1 MNACRLLEVKEKYQ
15 TSVLEHYL
23 RAGGMPCVTLLN
35 RNYMYPSAVILPK
48 NVKFIGED
56 KALLHDQTLLASKEL
71 LDTQHIKLS
80 PSISVTSIASEQ
92 QQQQVEEEEEF
103 RSPGKWRI
111 LGIVAE
117 LMDNALVMAIEW
129 LQSKSNYYYYLL
141 ERVEVQQL
149 EESQGLQHV
158 PSSLSDDLHLV
169 PAVTVEET
177 EAVLP
182 ADDKISITPPSD
194 DIDYDHVVV
203 YSKEK
208 VYQTLTRIS
217 QRPKELLQALYHAI
231 QANTDYICYLLIVI
245 NVMIN
250 GSILSLLYAALMFL
264 WGLLSIPWPTK
275 RFWLTLIIYTMFVI
289 LLKYG
294 FQFQQVDWSGSP
306 DAGLYWPRILGIEK
320 KHDFFENV
328 VWDIILL
335 IFLFVHRGLL
345 HVSLTNFCEY

>member
-1 MNACRLLEVKEKYQ
+1 M
-15 TSVLEHYL
+15 
-23 RAGGMPCVTLLN
+23 
-35 RNYMYPSAVILPK
+35 
-48 NVKFIGED
+48 
-56 KALLHDQTLLASKEL
+56 SKGL
-71 LDTQHIKLS
+71 LDTQHTKLS

-92 QQQQVEEEEEF
+92 HEEEEEF
-103 RSPGKWRI
+103 RSPGIWRI
-111 LGIVAE
+111 FGIVAE
-117 LMDNALVMAIEW
+117 LTDNALVMAIEW
-129 LQSKSNYYYYLL
+129 LQSKSIYYYYLL

-158 PSSLSDDLHLV
+158 PASLSDDLQLV

-182 ADDKISITPPSD
+182 GDDTNSITLPSD
-194 DIDYDHVVV
+194 HDEADYDQIVL
-203 YSKEK
+203 YSKER

-217 QRPKELLQALYHAI
+217 QRPKELLQSLYHAI
-231 QANTDYICYLLIVI
+231 LANTDYISYLLIII
-245 NVMIN
+245 NVMVN

-289 LLKYG
+289 LVKYG

-306 DAGLYWPRILGIEK
+306 DAGLYWPHVLGIEK
-320 KHDFFENV
+320 KHNFFENV
-328 VWDIILL
+328 VWDILLL

-345 HVSLTNFCEY
+345 HVS